1 MNKRFDYILPYDVLE
16 EYYKYIMWYLSDN
29 KSSILWLKVS
39 IPFLLVCTIISF
51 KLYNIYLLIIV
62 AISSVI
68 WFFYLSNIVYKRFIN
83 LKISKKTTQDSISK
97 LTDKKHITSFEDNII
112 FDGKSY
118 NYNSINNIIPLK
130 NSLVIML
137 NETTILLP
145 YSLFNNDAE
154 VGELYKDILAK
165 KVE

>member
-16 EYYKYIMWYLSDN
+16 EYYKYIMWYLPDN

-112 FDGKSY
+112 F
-118 NYNSINNIIPLK
+118 PLK